1 MSDTTPAPAAPAQT
15 QTQPGENQGG
25 NSGNYTP
32 PASQAD
38 LDRIVADRLSRER
51 AKYADYDDLKTK
63 ASEYDKVAEAQ
74 KTAEQKAAEALAEAQ
89 SKVKEYETRE
99 QVATWKSEVE
109 KASGVPAAALAGSS
123 LEEIQAH
130 AETLKP
136 LIAPPADTQPR
147 KGAIGPYVP
156 TEGKTPAVPLNSDA
170 LEDALRAKLG
180 IS

>member
-1 MSDTTPAPAAPAQT
+1 MSESTPAPAAPAET
-15 QTQPGENQGG
+15 QPKPGENQGG
-25 NSGNYTP
+25 QSGTYTP

-38 LDRIVADRLSRER
+38 LDRIIADRLSRER
-51 AKYADYDDLKTK
+51 AKFADYDDLKTK
-63 ASEYDKVAEAQ
+63 ASKFDEVTEAQ

-99 QVATWKSEVE
+99 QVAKWKADVA
-109 KASGVPAAALAGSS
+109 KTSGVPAEALAGST

-136 LIAPPADTQPR
+136 LIAKTEEQPR

-156 TEGKTPAVPLNSDA
+156 TEGKTPAAPLNSDA
-170 LEDALRAKLG
+170 LETSLRNALG

>member
-1 MSDTTPAPAAPAQT
+1 MSDTTPAPAAPAQP
-15 QTQPGENQGG
+15 QAQPGENQGG
-25 NSGNYTP
+25 QSGTYTP

-38 LDRIVADRLSRER
+38 LDRIIADRLSRER
-51 AKYADYDDLKTK
+51 GKYGDYEDLKAK
-63 ASEYDKVAEAQ
+63 AAKFDEVTEAQ

-99 QVATWKSEVE
+99 QVAKWKADVA
-109 KASGVPAAALAGSS
+109 KTSGVPAEALAGST
-123 LEEIQAH
+123 LEEIRAH

-136 LIAPPADTQPR
+136 LIAKTEEPPR

-156 TEGKTPAVPLNSDA
+156 TEGKAPAVPLNSDA
-170 LEDALRAKLG
+170 LEDALRDHFG